1 LELNTPVA
9 RKKEADWIR
18 ADHADEYLMAAAHY
32 LARAARRPT
41 VSLLPPPSVSATLYC
56 AFAAEAYVNAALIR
70 VLGEDEYQPLSRM
83 PVRSKYFLAPW
94 LLAFEDRFTEGE
106 LVLERLDELF
116 RTRNVLVHAQ
126 PERVY
131 YQEGDEPSPDPRIIP
146 TLQEVARWLAATAD
160 AVCRIARS
168 HAELQEMERVAG
180 PLSEMELL
188 LVKFDPDRDSEELER
203 RVRTLREKRIRADE
217 EDFLEE
223 GELEELIRD
232 QDPDWDLHGLSDG

>member
-1 LELNTPVA
+1 MA

-32 LARAARRPT
+32 LARAATRPT
-41 VSLLPPPSVSATLYC
+41 VNLLPPPSVSATLYC

-70 VLGEDEYQPLSRM
+70 VLGEDEYEPLSRM

-94 LLAFEDRFTEGE
+94 LFAFEDRFTEGE
-106 LVLERLDELF
+106 LVLERLGELF

-131 YQEGDEPSPDPRIIP
+131 YQEGDEPSPEPRAVP

-160 AVCRIARS
+160 AVCRIARA
-168 HAELQEMERVAG
+168 HPELQEMERIAG
-180 PLSEMELL
+180 PLSEIEPL
-188 LVKFDPDRDSEELER
+188 LVKFDPARDAKELER
-203 RVRTLREKRIRADE
+203 KVRALREKRIRDDE
-217 EDFLEE
+217 EDFLAEDD
-223 GELEELIRD
+223 LEELIRD
-232 QDPDWDLHGLSDG
+232 QDPDWDLHDLSDG